1 MKLLSINYYVIMR
14 ERLLRMNFNSLSL
27 SLSLSTPLLL
37 SLLLAHIHKIDV
49 TDYSLFVTNKETNN
63 KVSCSLLC
71 VYDLLSA
78 HVKSFNNVC
87 IVKWW
92 KCDSLTILFTFYV
105 FYCSVIAQSQ
115 LSRNFMKNFSMEW
128 RMLPSD

>member
-14 ERLLRMNFNSLSL
+14 ERLLRMNFNSLS
-27 SLSLSTPLLL
+27 TPLLL
-37 SLLLAHIHKIDV
+37 SLLAHIHKIDV

-78 HVKSFNNVC
+78 HVKSLNNVHRQ
-87 IVKWW
+87 V
-92 KCDSLTILFTFYV
+92 
-105 FYCSVIAQSQ
+105 
-115 LSRNFMKNFSMEW
+115 ME
-128 RMLPSD
+128 M